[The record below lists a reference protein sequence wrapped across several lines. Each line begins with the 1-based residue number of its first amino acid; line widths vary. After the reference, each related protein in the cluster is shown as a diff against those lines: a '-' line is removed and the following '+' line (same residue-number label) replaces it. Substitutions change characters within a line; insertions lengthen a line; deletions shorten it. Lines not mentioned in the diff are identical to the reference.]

1 MKGLIG
7 RKLGMTQV
15 FNERGETVPVTV
27 IEAGPCYVVQVRTAE
42 KDGYEAI
49 QLGFEPAKKAT
60 RLSKGERGHLGLLKV
75 DDEAQD
81 AQGAGRGS
89 SGGEALARTAREAG

>member
-15 FNERGETVPVTV
+15 FTERGETVPVTV

-42 KDGYEAI
+42 KDGYSAI
-49 QLGFEPAKKAT
+49 QIGFEPAKKAT
-60 RLSKGERGHLGLLKV
+60 RLSKAERGHLGLLKV
-75 DDEAQD
+75 DDKHP
-81 AQGAGRGS
+81 RR
-89 SGGEALARTAREAG
+89 ARRWPRKFRR